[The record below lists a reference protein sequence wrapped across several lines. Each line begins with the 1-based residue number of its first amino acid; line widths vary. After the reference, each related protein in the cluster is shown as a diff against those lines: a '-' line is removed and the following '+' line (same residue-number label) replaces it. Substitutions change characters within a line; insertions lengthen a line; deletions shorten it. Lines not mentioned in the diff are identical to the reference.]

1 MQNLLALVKIQSLN
15 YTFVQDTKTKV
26 IPLLDIKSNS
36 VINLCGRI
44 FYIACT
50 RWKDCNIEK
59 KKGKNIAIK
68 KNLCINFL
76 WILQDP
82 MIGNGQK
89 LTTFW
94 EKVHFH
100 YNANWP
106 QACVKKPIR
115 SLETKWG
122 IIKHNV
128 AKFCGNYNVVSVLC
142 ASRTSNENTLKKS
155 LELYRIQHLHHQS
168 FTFFHC

>member
-1 MQNLLALVKIQSLN
+1 M
-15 YTFVQDTKTKV
+15 QDTKTKA
-26 IPLLDIKSNS
+26 IPLLDVKSND
-36 VINLCGRI
+36 VINLCGII

-50 RWKDCNIEK
+50 RCKYYNIK
-59 KKGKNIAIK
+59 KQKGKNIVVEKA
-68 KNLCINFL
+68 LCISFIH
-76 WILQDP
+76 ILQDL

-94 EKVHFH
+94 ERVHFH

-106 QACVKKPIR
+106 QTCVKKLTR

-128 AKFCGNYNVVSVLC
+128 AKFCGNYSVVNVLC
-142 ASRTSNENTLKKS
+142 ESRTSNEDTLKKS

-168 FTFFHC
+168 FTFLHC